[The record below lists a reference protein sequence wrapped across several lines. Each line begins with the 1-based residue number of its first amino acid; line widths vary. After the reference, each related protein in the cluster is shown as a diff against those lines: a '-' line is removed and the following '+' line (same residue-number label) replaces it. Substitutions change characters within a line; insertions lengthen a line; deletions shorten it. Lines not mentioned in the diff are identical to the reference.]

1 MESITPDE
9 VREGQR
15 VRVHY
20 SRGTVREGVVE
31 RHDYYS
37 MVFKQEDGS
46 IGALFDPSPEFSPA
60 SGWSP
65 YIEEVELI
73 HQPQHPHNR
82 TDLDRLADATAEVE
96 RLQTLIK
103 QRDREVSLTIT
114 REAEATAEVERL
126 QAFIEQRDKDISSAL
141 AREQD
146 ITETLDDLKRDVGAE
161 WVRLAEMHGWDMDTV
176 ERAIDHLDLEMPKPK
191 PVTFTVTLD
200 LEFTATPANREVA
213 KQIDTDRTTDQITAV
228 IEEALTGLGH
238 VDLNEN
244 VLELDVWRG
253 MNVEVRD
260 VDVTD

>member
-1 MESITPDE
+1 MESITTSE

-20 SRGTVREGVVE
+20 SVGTVREGIVE
-31 RHDYYS
+31 RHAYYN
-37 MVFKQEDGS
+37 MVVKQENGYIGS
-46 IGALFDPSPEFSPA
+46 LFDPAPEFSPA
-60 SGWSP
+60 NGWDP
-65 YIEEVELI
+65 YIEKVELI
-73 HQPQHPHNR
+73 YQPQHPHNR

-96 RLQTLIK
+96 RLQ
-103 QRDREVSLTIT
+103 
-114 REAEATAEVERL
+114 
-126 QAFIEQRDKDISSAL
+126 AFIEQRDKDISAAL

-161 WVRLAEMHGWDMDTV
+161 WVRLAEAHGWDMDTV

-191 PVTFTVTLD
+191 PVTFSVTLD
-200 LEFTATPANREVA
+200 IEFTATPANREVA
-213 KQIDTDRTTDQITAV
+213 EQIDTDCTTDQITAV
-228 IEEALTGLGH
+228 IEEALTGLDH